1 MALTPVK
8 SAPPSVNTVLQSNPG
23 DKVASGKSEIA
34 PVVAVLSRQLPLPQ
48 AQQLAGQTAMVRV
61 VKSGPGNEAELE
73 FAGQNI
79 QVKLPPGRALTA
91 GEMVTVAFALSN
103 KGDDLS
109 AGNAPGGK
117 RVQDAR
123 NLLTPLSTNSEDTEA
138 QESPS
143 FVNRLSG
150 AARLIGMLE
159 KLSQSTPTQVS
170 TTVLANMKQLSAQFP
185 LSPLNNPGAA
195 NTTAQSATQA
205 AVNNAGLPLPAT
217 AATDD
222 ATLPPGAQGRPTA
235 NPNQASTAQANSVQ
249 NNFMTNTLAG
259 ALAKQVSAAIETS
272 GLFYESHLQEW
283 ANGQRSTDQISKE
296 PQARFGPEQV
306 IREKGMDESALNQSV
321 KMVTTQLAALD
332 NNRINITLNGLFN
345 QPIEVEIE
353 KDRER
358 EESDEEQNASSTEE
372 PSQPWVARLKLDMAH
387 LGELQVRL
395 RMIGSRC
402 DVQIMGQEHG
412 KKAIDPHWQSFQ
424 QAMQSQGIQLVHGQF
439 MVKPQ
444 GSES

>member
-48 AQQLAGQTAMVRV
+48 AQQLAGQTALVRV
-61 VKSGPGNEAELE
+61 VKGGPGNEAELE

-79 QVKLPPGRALTA
+79 QVKLPPGRSLTA

-123 NLLTPLSTNSEDTEA
+123 NLLTPLNIATDDTEA

-159 KLSQSTPTQVS
+159 RLSQNTPTQVS
-170 TTVLANMKQLSAQFP
+170 TTVLANVKQLAAQFP
-185 LSPLNNPGAA
+185 ATPLNTQGAT
-195 NTTAQSATQA
+195 NQPTAGPSVQPATQA
-205 AVNNAGLPLPAT
+205 AIVSNTGQPLPT
-217 AATDD
+217 AAQS
-222 ATLPPGAQGRPTA
+222 APTA
-235 NPNQASTAQANSVQ
+235 NSGQASTTQANAVQ

-272 GLFYESHLQEW
+272 GLFYESHLKEW

-296 PQARFGPEQV
+296 PQSRFGPEQI

-353 KDRER
+353 KDTES
-358 EESDEEQNASSTEE
+358 EEADEQQHATSSDE

-402 DVQIMGQEHG
+402 DVQILGQEHG

-439 MVKPQ
+439 MVKPS
-444 GSES
+444 GIES